1 MKIVIKNLSDRIV
14 KIFIFRYFH
23 KISTSLSCMQYKVN
37 NQYRQ
42 SESVR
47 LLLDSLKLIEILLR
61 QRGGLLSS
69 HIRDVTFRSITGE
82 QTELLDNG
90 FSYNRMNIFKS
101 GTTPGVELLGWADE
115 RGLQIVPTTWKSSG
129 RTKPLRSS
137 GRCSSNFST
146 AATPVDPVE
155 KVLSRQFD
163 LKGPTKIVT
172 IVLILIMLVAVLT
185 LYVSR
190 RTYQA
195 RVPVGFMFP
204 YMLACLSIA
213 MTSCFVIEEYN
224 SSRCLM
230 VVLRDT
236 FEYIFYALILYQ
248 MLSYESVSKIAHI
261 TFAGILLLV
270 KFLVTI
276 QTIINENSLDF
287 CLAVN
292 FSHAGSHLIFA
303 LMPLS
308 MLLIVLKHF
317 ADISCVRWILAVQFG
332 VLISEFILHFSN
344 IPLPCKV
351 AVYSIRVF
359 AVILGYIF
367 SGRERSPDGSK
378 TEDSEDLEKGKNP
391 DHSLHCMET
400 DGDQLLQNEHTS
412 CRHCDEALSPQNVNC
427 PPDGVAC
434 SFVES
439 PSMCWDDEIDH
450 NPNTEDSTSDVEIR
464 EEVEIR
470 PDCRRIAPGSFPE
483 RVKFSPAMARD
494 REPSEVSTRSET
506 NAEREDIT
514 SEEEGGVGPEEQ
526 GLSSVPPPIIEPS
539 ELPQYDWSKPQEYD
553 EKEITCYQGSY
564 EVKCYT
570 TGPLSGISEEDESD
584 EADDEEEETQ
594 IQVGF
599 GSLVNGDQSEQ
610 KSDHTNGESGFYSS
624 NSNSNSTEPDYVN
637 LVNGQSIL
645 DEIVL
650 IKANSG
656 GKRDYN
662 CPTD

>member
-1 MKIVIKNLSDRIV
+1 
-14 KIFIFRYFH
+14 
-23 KISTSLSCMQYKVN
+23 MQYKVN

-61 QRGGLLSS
+61 QQGTLLSS
-69 HIRDVTFRSITGE
+69 QIRDVTFRSITGE
-82 QTELLDNG
+82 QTELLYNG

-115 RGLQIVPTTWKSSG
+115 RGLQMVPTTWKSSA
-129 RTKPLRSS
+129 RTKPLQSS
-137 GRCSSNFST
+137 GGCMKNFST
-146 AATPVDPVE
+146 PVSFVAPVE
-155 KVLSRQFD
+155 NVLGGGID
-163 LKGPTKIVT
+163 LKSPTRIVT
-172 IVLILIMLVAVLT
+172 ILLILMMLVAALT

-190 RTYQA
+190 RTYKS

-213 MTSCFVIEEYN
+213 LTSCFVIEEYN

-230 VVLRDT
+230 VVLRDAI
-236 FEYIFYALILYQ
+236 EYIFYAIILYQ
-248 MLSYESVSKIAHI
+248 LLSYESESKVAHI
-261 TFAGILLLV
+261 TFTGILLLI

-276 QTIINENSLDF
+276 QTIINRYSTDF
-287 CLAVN
+287 CLATY
-292 FSHAGSHLIFA
+292 FSRASSHLLFA

-317 ADISCVRWILAVQFG
+317 ADISSVRWILLVQFV
-332 VLISEFILHFSN
+332 VLLSEMLLHFSD

-351 AVYSIRVF
+351 AVYSIRIF
-359 AVILGYIF
+359 AATVGYLF
-367 SGRERSPDGSK
+367 SGREAASSGSK
-378 TEDSEDLEKGKNP
+378 GDLSEDVETGKNCYESHM
-391 DHSLHCMET
+391 DHSLHCMEMEG

-412 CRHCDEALSPQNVNC
+412 CRHCDHALSPRQVGC

-434 SFVES
+434 SFMES
-439 PSMCWDDEIDH
+439 PSMFWDDDIEQTPI
-450 NPNTEDSTSDVEIR
+450 TEDSVSDLESR
-464 EEVEIR
+464 EEAEVQ
-470 PDCRRIAPGSFPE
+470 PDSRRITPGSFPE
-483 RVKFSPAMARD
+483 RVKFSPALAHD
-494 REPSEVSTRSET
+494 RERSEVSNKSET
-506 NAEREDIT
+506 CAERDDIT
-514 SEEEGGVGPEEQ
+514 LEEEGSGPEEQ
-526 GLSSVPPPIIEPS
+526 TIEPS
-539 ELPQYDWSKPQEYD
+539 APFQIVEPSEPLQYDWNKPQEYD
-553 EKEITCYQGSY
+553 GEEITCYQGSF

-570 TGPLSGISEEDESD
+570 TGPLSGISEEDEC
-584 EADDEEEETQ
+584 DDGEEEEEETQ

-599 GSLVNGDQSEQ
+599 RGVINGDQSEQ

-624 NSNSNSTEPDYVN
+624 NSNTTEPEYVN

-656 GKRDYN
+656 VKAGYN
-662 CPTD
+662 GRTD